1 MYFENLDLHKLGS
14 VSATQNFLTASNLL
28 SSITNKKH
36 FLIIFII
43 IDELFAFA
51 TSTKY
56 LSNCLCST
64 WKYNVCVNN
73 GMFHHSLAI
82 LEGE

>member
-1 MYFENLDLHKLGS
+1 METSPIYFENLDLHKLGS
-14 VSATQNFLTASNLL
+14 IFATASNLL

-36 FLIIFII
+36 FLMIFII

-56 LSNCLCST
+56 LSNGLCST

-73 GMFHHSLAI
+73 GMLHHSLAI